1 VRAALLEAYGKAPEP
16 GERPEPE
23 GVNLVQVTAA
33 PIVPLDLL
41 CAGGTSY
48 FGQPPLPYV
57 PGVQGVGII
66 LRSPELST
74 GTRVW
79 FATNAGMQPGDGSMA
94 ELCSVTTGDLVPID
108 VELADS
114 AAAAIGTSGIAAW
127 MALTWRAQL
136 QPGERVVVLGAN
148 GVVGQV
154 AVAAARHLGAERVV
168 AVVRSQSAADA
179 SIAGGA
185 HDAVVLSDAPDRP
198 TMTERLRIA
207 AGGSVD
213 VVIDPVFG
221 EPAGAA
227 VQALGPSGRLVNLG
241 GAAGDR
247 TDMSSAVLR
256 GRMISVLGYTNNA
269 ITPIQRAAALGSV
282 LGLAADGRL
291 AVAHDVEPLSDCA
304 RAWHAAAG
312 GTGLRIVLDPRA

>member
-1 VRAALLEAYGKAPEP
+1 MSVPNRS
-16 GERPEPE
+16 

-41 CAGGTSY
+41 CASGTSY
-48 FGQPPLPYV
+48 FGQQPLPYV

-94 ELCSVTTGDLVPID
+94 ELCAVTTGDLVPID

-136 QPGERVVVLGAN
+136 QPGERVVVLGAS

-179 SIAGGA
+179 IIAGGA
-185 HDAVVLSDAPDRP
+185 HDAVVLSDAPDR
-198 TMTERLRIA
+198 A
-207 AGGSVD
+207 HAD
-213 VVIDPVFG
+213 
-221 EPAGAA
+221 
-227 VQALGPSGRLVNLG
+227 
-241 GAAGDR
+241 
-247 TDMSSAVLR
+247 
-256 GRMISVLGYTNNA
+256 
-269 ITPIQRAAALGSV
+269 RAAAHG
-282 LGLAADGRL
+282 GRR
-291 AVAHDVEPLSDCA
+291 VGRRGDRP
-304 RAWHAAAG
+304 
-312 GTGLRIVLDPRA
+312 GLR